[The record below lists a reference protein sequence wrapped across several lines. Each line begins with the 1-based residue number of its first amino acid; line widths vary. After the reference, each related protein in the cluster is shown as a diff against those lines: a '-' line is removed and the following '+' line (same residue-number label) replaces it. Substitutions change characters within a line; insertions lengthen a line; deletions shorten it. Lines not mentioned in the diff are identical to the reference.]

1 MAAFHGFDTWSK
13 NMVRAEALYVGNYS
27 VNTKSRLA
35 EGGFG
40 FVDLVE
46 DATTHTEYV
55 VSISRQW

>member
-13 NMVRAEALYVGNYS
+13 NMVKSEMLHVGNFS
-27 VNTKSRLA
+27 VVTKSRLA

-46 DATTHTEYV
+46 DTISHTEYV
-55 VSISRQW
+55 VRVV